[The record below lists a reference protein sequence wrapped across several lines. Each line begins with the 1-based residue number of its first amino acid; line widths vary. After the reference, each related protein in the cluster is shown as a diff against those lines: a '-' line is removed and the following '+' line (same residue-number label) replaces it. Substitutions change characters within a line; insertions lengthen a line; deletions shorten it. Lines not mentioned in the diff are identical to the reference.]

1 MGRMGEKV
9 AGIRSING
17 RYKIDKGRLRLVWVK
32 ISIYILKKVEMGMT
46 PLIITPSDLLAK
58 CLLPT
63 PENLG
68 SASLKVLVP
77 EGEMFLPGD
86 MIPLSWKLRVPSGH
100 LGLLNRPLCLNQ
112 QAKKEVTVLGGV
124 IDLD

>member
-1 MGRMGEKV
+1 
-9 AGIRSING
+9 
-17 RYKIDKGRLRLVWVK
+17 
-32 ISIYILKKVEMGMT
+32 MGMT

-100 LGLLNRPLCLNQ
+100 LGFLNRPLCLNQ

-124 IDLD
+124 TDLD